1 VPSLHKEVLSVADVL
16 PTILGRLDMAALL
29 LTFRDITKGLAW
41 HHSTFDCTWKL
52 PVVPVEQVYIIN
64 RFTTTLVCS

>member
-29 LTFRDITKGLAW
+29 LTFCDITKVSVGITVDFTAQ
-41 HHSTFDCTWKL
+41 WKL
-52 PVVPVEQVYIIN
+52 PVVPVE
-64 RFTTTLVCS
+64 